1 MKNRTLIPA
10 LFVGSLLLAVACGDD
25 EDGNPTPPDVGG
37 SAGTKNTGGSAGT
50 KNTGGSTGNNGG
62 APSDAGNGPGPT
74 DGGEPPVN
82 VGGQGGEG
90 PAPTCDPFTGEDGCF
105 NCPSEPVQY
114 LNRCVDGDCVEFP
127 NADRLPL
134 LEANGSLPDLPN

>member
-1 MKNRTLIPA
+1 MKNGTLISS
-10 LFVGSLLLAVACGDD
+10 LLVGSLLVAVACGDD
-25 EDGNPTPPDVGG
+25 EGGNPTPPD
-37 SAGTKNTGGSAGT
+37 N
-50 KNTGGSTGNNGG
+50 GGSTGKNGG

-74 DGGEPPVN
+74 DGGEPPVG

-90 PAPTCDPFTGEDGCF
+90 PVLTCDPFTGEDGCF
-105 NCPSEPVQY
+105 NCPSEPAQY

-134 LEANGSLPDLPN
+134 L